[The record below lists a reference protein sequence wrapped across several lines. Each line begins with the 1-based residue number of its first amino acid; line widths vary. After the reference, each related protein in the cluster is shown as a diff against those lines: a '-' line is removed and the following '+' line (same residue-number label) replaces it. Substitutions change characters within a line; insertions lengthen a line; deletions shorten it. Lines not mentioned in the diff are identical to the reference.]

1 MEFLE
6 FFENLLE
13 FSETSK
19 TKFYKLPAARFQIKR
34 VKNQNLFKR
43 LILFNIPQN

>member
-13 FSETSK
+13 FSEKNEFWGNIFGK
-19 TKFYKLPAARFQIKR
+19 TQGFANSSWFSVR
-34 VKNQNLFKR
+34 KNVQKKAWS
-43 LILFNIPQN
+43 IV